1 MTVNLST
8 EKPSLDDLKIDRSGE
23 GVESRGYLWI
33 GVLLLVLAGGAGL
46 FFFLREP
53 RKDVRAVAARETQL
67 SSSGQTVLNASGYV
81 TARRQA
87 TVSSKV
93 TAKVLEVLIEEG
105 MEVKEGQILARLDAS
120 NTDASLKLAE
130 AELRAAKTALAETE
144 VQLAESKL
152 RLDRT
157 RSLVKDSVLSQAELD
172 RIQAESDSLE
182 ARLGRQ
188 REEEL
193 VAERRLAVW
202 TQQLEDTIIRA
213 PFDGVVT
220 TKDAQPG
227 EMISP
232 VTAGG
237 GFTRTG
243 IGTVVDMS
251 SLEIEVDV
259 NENYIN
265 RVRAGQAVEAVLDA
279 YPDWTLPA
287 RVIAIVP
294 TADRDRATVRVRIAF
309 EALDPKILPDMGVK
323 VAFREELQEQASRQ
337 AVFIPRAAL
346 RKDDGRDVVFVVSG
360 ERVERR
366 AVTVGADASGPTEP
380 TEPTEEEALVLA
392 GIAAGENVVVEGP
405 AELADGDLV
414 EVRQE

>member
-1 MTVNLST
+1 MST
-8 EKPSLDDLKIDRSGE
+8 ERPSLDDLKIDRSVDGA
-23 GVESRGYLWI
+23 ESRGSLWI
-33 GVLLLVLAGGAGL
+33 VLGALILLGAAGL
-46 FFFLREP
+46 YFFLREP
-53 RKDVRAVAARETQL
+53 RKEVTAVLARETEL

-130 AELRAAKTALAETE
+130 AEVRAAKTALEETK

-157 RSLVKDSVLSQAELD
+157 RALVKDAVVSQAELD
-172 RIQAESDSLE
+172 RIQAEADSLE

-202 TQQLEDTIIRA
+202 SQQLEDTIIRA

-259 NENYIN
+259 NESYIN

-279 YPDWTLPA
+279 YPEWTIPA

-294 TADRDRATVRVRIAF
+294 TADRDRATVRVRIGF
-309 EALDPKILPDMGVK
+309 ESLDPKILPEMGVK
-323 VAFREELQEQASRQ
+323 VAFREEVQEQGRRR
-337 AVFIPRAAL
+337 AVFIPREAL
-346 RKDDGRDVVFVVSG
+346 RKDEGRDVVFIVSG

-366 AVTVGADASGPTEP
+366 AVTVGVDAGG
-380 TEPTEEEALVLA
+380 EEALVLA
-392 GIAAGENVVVEGP
+392 GVAAGERVVVEAP
-405 AELADGDLV
+405 ADLVDGDEV
-414 EVRQE
+414 EVRER

>member
-1 MTVNLST
+1 LFLAVNMSA
-8 EKPSLDDLKIDRSGE
+8 ERPSLDDLKIDRSSQGA
-23 GVESRGYLWI
+23 ESRGYLWI
-33 GVLLLVLAGGAGL
+33 LLLSLVILGGAVS
-46 FFFLREP
+46 FFFLRGGGKE
-53 RKDVRAVAARETQL
+53 VTTAAARETEL

-93 TAKVLEVLIEEG
+93 TAKVREVLIEEG
-105 MEVKEGQILARLDAS
+105 MAVKEGQILARLDAS

-130 AELRAAKTALAETE
+130 AQLRAAKSALEETK
-144 VQLAESKL
+144 VQLAESNL

-157 RSLVKDSVLSQAELD
+157 RALVKDSVVSQAELD
-172 RIQAESDSLE
+172 SIQAATDSLRAKLE
-182 ARLGRQ
+182 RQ
-188 REEEL
+188 QVEEQ
-193 VAERRLAVW
+193 VAERALAVW
-202 TQQLEDTIIRA
+202 SQQLEDTVIRA
-213 PFDGVVT
+213 PFDGIVT

-259 NENYIN
+259 NESYIN

-279 YPDWTLPA
+279 YPDWRIPA
-287 RVIAIVP
+287 KVIAIVP
-294 TADRDRATVRVRIAF
+294 TADRDRATVRVRIGF

-323 VAFREELQEQASRQ
+323 VAFREELQEQAARR

-346 RKDDGRDVVFVVSG
+346 RKEEGRDVVFVVNEG
-360 ERVERR
+360 RAERR
-366 AVTVGADASGPTEP
+366 AVTVGKESEGED
-380 TEPTEEEALVLA
+380 ALVLT
-392 GIAAGENVVVEGP
+392 GITAGENVVVEGP
-405 AELADGDLV
+405 ADLADGDEV
-414 EVRQE
+414 EVRER

>member
-1 MTVNLST
+1 MST
-8 EKPSLDDLKIDRSGE
+8 ERPSLDDLKIDRSGD
-23 GVESRGYLWI
+23 GAKSRGYLWI
-33 GVLLLVLAGGAGL
+33 ALLALVLVGAGGL
-46 FFFLREP
+46 FFFLRGTGKE
-53 RKDVRAVAARETQL
+53 VTTASARETEL

-105 MEVKEGQILARLDAS
+105 MEVKEGQVLARLDAS

-130 AELRAAKTALAETE
+130 AELRAAKTALQETQ
-144 VQLAESKL
+144 VQLAEAKL

-157 RSLVKDSVLSQAELD
+157 RSLVKDSVVSQSELD
-172 RIQAESDSLE
+172 RVQAETDSLE
-182 ARLGRQ
+182 ARLGQ
-188 REEEL
+188 KREEEL
-193 VAERRLAVW
+193 VAERRLDVW
-202 TQQLEDTIIRA
+202 SQQLEDTIIRA

-243 IGTVVDMS
+243 IGTVVDMG

-259 NENYIN
+259 NESYIN

-279 YPDWTLPA
+279 YPDWTIPA

-294 TADRDRATVRVRIAF
+294 TADRDRATVRVRIGF
-309 EALDPKILPDMGVK
+309 ESLDPKILPDMGVK
-323 VAFREELQEQASRQ
+323 VAFREEVQEQASRR

-346 RKDDGRDVVFVVSG
+346 RKDEGRDVVFVVSG
-360 ERVERR
+360 EKVERR
-366 AVTVGADASGPTEP
+366 AVTVGADAGG
-380 TEPTEEEALVLA
+380 EEALVLL
-392 GIAAGENVVVEGP
+392 GIAAGERVVVEAP
-405 AELADGDLV
+405 ADLVDGDEV
-414 EVRQE
+414 EVREQ